1 MSRKRCVIDSRHT
14 WSFRD
19 INHTQR
25 SLFSSLS
32 TEMRAEQQINPFS
45 DRAAFRRDFLFKK
58 SLHNR
63 LGRIIDVLSSTTI
76 INRTHDEKNKAVK
89 ETHQLVLRYSSS
101 VNKPSFDYEKDD
113 RGFGESGQLRQIE

>member
-1 MSRKRCVIDSRHT
+1 
-14 WSFRD
+14 
-19 INHTQR
+19 
-25 SLFSSLS
+25 
-32 TEMRAEQQINPFS
+32 MRAEQQINPFS